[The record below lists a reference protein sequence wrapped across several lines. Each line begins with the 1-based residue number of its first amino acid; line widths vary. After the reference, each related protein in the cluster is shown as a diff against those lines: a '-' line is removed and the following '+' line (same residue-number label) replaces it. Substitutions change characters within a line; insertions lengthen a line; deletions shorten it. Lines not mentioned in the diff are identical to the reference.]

1 MTSRS
6 VVIHLLEPEPDGSI
20 GGADLHV
27 LDLARSQLT
36 QGDFAPFVL
45 TTQSLEYSRRLR
57 SASIPYRSASPGIS
71 MPLLQLAITTR
82 SLPKELGAC
91 LVHSHGYESNFLAA
105 LLYMV
110 SPHSWGAL
118 PLVMTCHGWVETKI
132 KYRLKTHLD
141 FFTYRWAS
149 ALIICAEA
157 QRSRLATRAS
167 DTPVHYVPNGID
179 PAMVMADPSI
189 PLTSRTELGALSGDQ
204 LVCFVGR
211 LSEEKRVLDF
221 VLIAAALSRCF
232 PLVRFAIAGSGPLE
246 NKLRRLVSNLG
257 LTDRLI
263 LLGLI
268 SDIHSLYR
276 RTTILVV
283 PSATETTSR
292 VTIEAGLHGVPVVAS
307 RVGGLPEILVDGVTG
322 FLCPMGSVDEF
333 AAKCSILLSNEPLRL
348 SIGAAA
354 RQRASIFFSL
364 ERMRHQVEAV
374 YNQTL
379 HSRGRSR
386 RPWVAKEDLT

>member
-36 QGDFAPFVL
+36 EGEFAPFVV

-57 SASIPYRSASPGIS
+57 SASIPYRSANPGIS
-71 MPLLQLAITTR
+71 MPLLHLAITLR
-82 SLPKELGAC
+82 ALPTELGAC

-110 SPHSWGAL
+110 SPRSWGAL
-118 PLVMTCHGWVETKI
+118 PLVMTCHGWVETKA
-132 KYRLKTHLD
+132 KYRLKTKLD
-141 FFTYRWAS
+141 FYTYRWAS

-179 PAMVMADPSI
+179 PAMVTAAPSVHH
-189 PLTSRTELGALSGDQ
+189 TARAELDALSAAQ

-221 VLIAAALSRCF
+221 VRIAAALSKCF
-232 PLVRFAIAGSGPLE
+232 PLVRFAIAGAGPLH
-246 NKLRRLVSNLG
+246 NQLLRLVSDMG
-257 LTDRLI
+257 LTDRLV

-276 RTTILVV
+276 RTAILIV

-333 AAKCSILLSNEPLRL
+333 VAKCSALLSDEPLRL
-348 SIGAAA
+348 SFGAAA
-354 RQRASIFFSL
+354 RQRAGAFFSL
-364 ERMRHQVEAV
+364 ERMRVQVEAV

-379 HSRGRSR
+379 HSAGLSR
-386 RPWVAKEDLT
+386 RPGVAKENPA